1 MMKLEL
7 VEVNVIL
14 SIIENT
20 QFQGK
25 DIPVMNAI
33 IEKLQ
38 KESMKLGQQIQNGK

>member
-25 DIPVMNAI
+25 DIPVMSGI
-33 IEKLQ
+33 IDKLQAESVKLQ
-38 KESMKLGQQIQNGK
+38 KE